1 MSHTKPKSTTTC
13 VEVEPQTP
21 RNSGSIDGS
30 RKLWLV
36 EDAATKLTGGSP
48 IEGSNSPIPFFHI
61 LERLKTTPRA
71 GWRRFGVT
79 QGESISDHM
88 YRMAM
93 MTLFAP
99 KSLAGKIDI
108 TRCTKM
114 ALLHDIAESIVGD
127 ITPVEGI
134 SKIEKNRR
142 ESTTMDYLTKNI
154 LGNVEDGKIAEEMR
168 EIWQEYE
175 DAETLES
182 KFVHDIDKIE
192 LILQMVEYERANA
205 CKIDLGE
212 FSWVTCKILFPEMK
226 EWTKTILEER
236 EELWAGSE
244 HVSYTAIED
253 PAVVMATMLAK
264 NVRRLDL
271 DAVQPTEHDSARR
284 EGVNEQKNDKKD
296 D

>member
-1 MSHTKPKSTTTC
+1 MADTKTERTTTC
-13 VEVEPQTP
+13 SEVQSQVPW
-21 RNSGSIDGS
+21 NSDSINGTQ
-30 RKLWLV
+30 KLWLV
-36 EDAATKLTGGSP
+36 EDVAAKLTGGPP
-48 IEGSNSPIPFFHI
+48 IEGSKSPIPFFHI

-99 KSLAGKIDI
+99 KSLAGKID
-108 TRCTKM
+108 TARCTKM
-114 ALLHDIAESIVGD
+114 ALLHDIAEAMVGD

-134 SKIEKNRR
+134 PKTEKNRR
-142 ESTTMDYLTKNI
+142 ESTTMDYLTKNV
-154 LGNVEDGKIAEEMR
+154 LGNVDDGKVAEEMR

-212 FSWVTCKILFPEMK
+212 FSWVTCRILIPEMK
-226 EWTKTILEER
+226 EWTRTIIEER

-253 PAVVMATMLAK
+253 PDVVVATMLAK
-264 NVRRLDL
+264 NVGRLDR
-271 DAVQPTEHDSARR
+271 DAVHTNERKTVQDLDGSEHQTNSKP
-284 EGVNEQKNDKKD
+284 E
-296 D
+296 